1 MPGTT
6 KKRSSKQGLPPG
18 SLVYVGDKPHDKTLK
33 ITVIDYDEH
42 TLDERTFDDVT
53 QCFVFKDKPSVTWI
67 NIESVHLAGVLE
79 RLGECYGF
87 HPLVLED
94 IMNTEQRPK
103 VEDFGEYMYL
113 VLKML
118 TYDGASAALASEQ
131 VSVIF
136 GPNYVI
142 SFQEGIEGDAFE
154 PIRERIRSGKGRIR
168 GQGAD
173 YLAYSLMDAIVD
185 KYFTVL
191 EGVGERIETLEQEL
205 LTKPD
210 NQSLAT
216 LHALKREMLF
226 LRKIAWPLR
235 EVISNLQ
242 KSDSALIGEHTRL
255 YFRDVYDHV
264 IQIIDTIETFR
275 DMLSGLL
282 DVYLSSV
289 SNRMNEVMKVLTVIA
304 TIFIPLTFIAGVYGM
319 NFKYMPEL
327 EWPWGYPLIWAVM
340 LGAAAG
346 MLYYFRRKKWF

>member
-1 MPGTT
+1 MSHITN
-6 KKRSSKQGLPPG
+6 KRSSKQGLPPG
-18 SLVYVGDKPHDKTLK
+18 SLVYVGDKPQDGVR
-33 ITVIDYDEH
+33 ITVIDYDEASF
-42 TLDERTFDDVT
+42 EEKTFTEVS
-53 QCFVFKDKPSVTWI
+53 QCFVFRDKPSVKWI
-67 NIESVHLAGVLE
+67 NIESVHVPEVLE
-79 RLGECYGF
+79 KLGECYGF

-94 IMNTEQRPK
+94 IMNTDQRPK
-103 VEDFGEYMYL
+103 VEDFGDYVYV

-118 TYDGASAALASEQ
+118 MQDARTGNLETEQ
-131 VSVIF
+131 VSIIF

-142 SFQEGIEGDAFE
+142 SFQEGMEGDVFG
-154 PIRERIRSGKGRIR
+154 PLRERLRSGKGRIR
-168 GQGAD
+168 KMGAD
-173 YLAYSLMDAIVD
+173 YLAYSLMDAMVD
-185 KYFTVL
+185 KYFSVL
-191 EGVGERIETLEQEL
+191 EAVGDRIEALEQDL
-205 LTKPD
+205 LEKPD

-216 LHALKREMLF
+216 LHAIKREMLY

-242 KSDSALIGEHTRL
+242 KSESRLIDDRTRI

-282 DVYLSSV
+282 DVYLSSI

-327 EWPWGYPLIWAVM
+327 EWHWGYPIFWAVM
-340 LGAAAG
+340 LGIGGG
-346 MLYYFRRKKWF
+346 MLYYFRRRKWF